1 MKKEMSKN
9 MSKTEL
15 KKLIKTELAIV
26 QVTTDNKKFLN
37 EYKAIIH
44 ESELEDIRK
53 QDRRW
58 NKMKQNI
65 TDIVLEV
72 LKDNRW
78 GIYSISEPMQV
89 LPVKDSTSTLF
100 KVNDVNMD
108 EFQQAIKTQIDRES
122 ERNNGCQENQAR
134 DLPIDNESLDG
145 TKMTLNDTNE

>member
-1 MKKEMSKN
+1 

-65 TDIVLEV
+65 TDMMLEV
-72 LKDNRW
+72 LKKNRW
-78 GIYSISEPMQV
+78 GIYFKSEPMQV

>member
-1 MKKEMSKN
+1 

-58 NKMKQNI
+58 NN
-65 TDIVLEV
+65 
-72 LKDNRW
+72 
-78 GIYSISEPMQV
+78 
-89 LPVKDSTSTLF
+89 
-100 KVNDVNMD
+100 

>member
-1 MKKEMSKN
+1 
-9 MSKTEL
+9 
-15 KKLIKTELAIV
+15 
-26 QVTTDNKKFLN
+26 
-37 EYKAIIH
+37 
-44 ESELEDIRK
+44 
-53 QDRRW
+53 
-58 NKMKQNI
+58 MKQNI